1 MLLAKLDILI
11 QGGEIMDK
19 KLVSFFIVL
28 LIITSTVVA
37 QANNIKVNHEKMN
50 YALIMS
56 LSPSINKAL
65 SEIYKDSSK
74 GTPQWGGWETEIL
87 VIDQL
92 FGVGGSYDVTLNVH
106 PYYGEHTGEG
116 IDEIKIRVESSG
128 QKIIHY
134 KHLHDI

>member
-1 MLLAKLDILI
+1 MLLVKLDILI
-11 QGGEIMDK
+11 LGGEIMDK

-65 SEIYKDSSK
+65 SEFYKDSK
-74 GTPQWGGWETEIL
+74 EGTPQWGGWETEIL

-92 FGVGGSYDVTLNVH
+92 FGVGGSYDVTLKVH
-106 PYYGEHTGEG
+106 PYYGEHSREM
-116 IDEIKIRVESSG
+116 IDEIKIRVESGG
-128 QKIIHY
+128 QRIISS
-134 KHLHDI
+134 KHLTDD

>member
-50 YALIMS
+50 YALIIS
-56 LSPSINKAL
+56 VAPSINKAL
-65 SEIYKDSSK
+65 TETYKNSSK
-74 GTPQWGGWETEIL
+74 GVPQWGGSATEIL
-87 VIDQL
+87 EIVELIN
-92 FGVGGSYDVTLNVH
+92 VRGSYDVTVKVY
-106 PYYGEHTGEG
+106 PYYGISIKKGEE
-116 IDEIKIRVESSG
+116 EIKIRVESSG
-128 QKIIHY
+128 QKVISN
-134 KHLHDI
+134 KHIQDI